1 MLHLRNSCADNQET
15 PAKLLYA
22 RNLRTNLPISNSQL
36 RTSPVPFNRFKA
48 MNKKRIVTMKSQY
61 DKGAKSL
68 PKFKLNENVLYQK
81 KPGDVWLPAKVSK
94 LPHQIRSKRS
104 YEIVTPDG
112 SSYIRNR
119 VYLKETT
126 QEQESQD
133 LNQENNMKSPEINL
147 SNDFSDYF
155 HVFGEPDKVQENLD
169 TFEIGAGSELQ
180 AESNLDTS
188 EIGAGSE
195 LQAESNLDTSEIG
208 AGSELQAESN
218 LDTSEIG
225 AGSELQAESN
235 LDTSEIGAGSELQA
249 EK

>member
-1 MLHLRNSCADNQET
+1 
-15 PAKLLYA
+15 
-22 RNLRTNLPISNSQL
+22 
-36 RTSPVPFNRFKA
+36 
-48 MNKKRIVTMKSQY
+48 MK
-61 DKGAKSL
+61 
-68 PKFKLNENVLYQK
+68 NVLYQK

-133 LNQENNMKSPEINL
+133 LNQENNIKSPEINL

-169 TFEIGAGSELQ
+169 T
-180 AESNLDTS
+180 S

-195 LQAESNLDTSEIG
+195 LQAESNFDTSEIE
-208 AGSELQAESN
+208 AGSSLQAESN
-218 LDTSEIG
+218 FDGSLLQDDDTILQSSNISSDVMDQSQFQSATVVTGLESE
-225 AGSELQAESN
+225 SSLSDDS
-235 LDTSEIGAGSELQA
+235 LKDPTWFP
-249 EK
+249 